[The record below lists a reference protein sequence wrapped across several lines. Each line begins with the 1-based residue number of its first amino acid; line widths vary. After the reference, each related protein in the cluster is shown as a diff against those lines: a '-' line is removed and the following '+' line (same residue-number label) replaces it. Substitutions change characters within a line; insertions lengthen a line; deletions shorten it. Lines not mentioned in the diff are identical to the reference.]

1 MKNLFF
7 KQGEEIFHE
16 GQASECV
23 YIIESGIVEVSH
35 IVNSGEKK
43 ILGRLK
49 HMKFLVKWE

>member
-35 IVNSGEKK
+35 IVNSG
-43 ILGRLK
+43 
-49 HMKFLVKWE
+49 